1 MVCEAGEKKS
11 ATRGN
16 TQQNTSIKIF
26 RKSIKISNSCRPICK
41 KKKIYLIVSDIIHTF
56 WIDLTLMFSFVY
68 ISLIFWW
75 VSIYVKVI
83 ISYVVML
90 FFFITA
96 QGNGS
101 DWWSFCTVN
110 GWYSM
115 FGLFEWLFLWSA
127 MMFHMIEH
135 VDMYY
140 MNVAWVV
147 SRSAVVP

>member
-1 MVCEAGEKKS
+1 
-11 ATRGN
+11 
-16 TQQNTSIKIF
+16 
-26 RKSIKISNSCRPICK
+26 
-41 KKKIYLIVSDIIHTF
+41 
-56 WIDLTLMFSFVY
+56 MFSFVY

>member
-1 MVCEAGEKKS
+1 MCRQSTFLIILPQSKS
-11 ATRGN
+11 
-16 TQQNTSIKIF
+16 
-26 RKSIKISNSCRPICK
+26 
-41 KKKIYLIVSDIIHTF
+41 KKIYLIVSDIIHTF
-56 WIDLTLMFSFVY
+56 WIDLTHMFSFVY

-147 SRSAVVP
+147 SRSAVVPQILVYSKSLMLSM